1 MSGGGWGNTPDRVL
15 IFFGL
20 IVALALPIHW
30 ALAQK
35 SLSCLLKSFT
45 VSIIHP
51 FHLLCPFLLGY
62 WSQFVSKWIP
72 LPSKLM
78 SP

>member
-1 MSGGGWGNTPDRVL
+1 MGTPDYVL

-30 ALAQK
+30 ALGQK
-35 SLSCLLKSFT
+35 SSSCLLKSFT

-51 FHLLCPFLLGY
+51 FHLSCPFLLGY
-62 WSQFVSKWIP
+62 WSQFASKWIP
-72 LPSKLM
+72 LPFKLL